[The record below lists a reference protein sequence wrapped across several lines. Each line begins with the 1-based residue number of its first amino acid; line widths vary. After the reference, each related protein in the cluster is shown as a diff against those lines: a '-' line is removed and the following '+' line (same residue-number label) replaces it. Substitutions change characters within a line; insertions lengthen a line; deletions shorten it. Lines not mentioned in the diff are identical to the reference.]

1 VGDRNVPLNISQIK
15 TRKAGAHADGG
26 GLYLHVRDS
35 GARAWPFA
43 LHRQHRTASAHGV
56 RSIRDVPSL
65 HVLKLHEIENG
76 HIIEALKKIWWE
88 QPVTANRTRER
99 TGKLQDAAKVVAI
112 QIFGFFASR
121 GVIDVERTNVH
132 FAPRAVAHK

>member
-1 VGDRNVPLNISQIK
+1 MWETVTCRSTSAKLKPGKLEPTPMAVASIFTCATAVQGSGLSLYIYSTGRQARS
-15 TRKAGAHADGG
+15 DGI
-26 GLYLHVRDS
+26 
-35 GARAWPFA
+35 
-43 LHRQHRTASAHGV
+43 
-56 RSIRDVPSL
+56 RSIRDVPSS
-65 HVLKLHEIENG
+65 HVLKLHENG

-112 QIFGFFASR
+112 QIFGFFASC